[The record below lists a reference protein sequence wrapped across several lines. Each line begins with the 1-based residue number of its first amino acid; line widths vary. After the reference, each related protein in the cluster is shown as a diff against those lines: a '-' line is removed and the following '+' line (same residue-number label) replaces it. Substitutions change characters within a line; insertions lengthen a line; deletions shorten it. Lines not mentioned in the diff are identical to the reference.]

1 MWTFEKIILYFI
13 YEKFLLLF
21 IDFPAVYAFVSQ
33 AQSDIL
39 STRPEKLTIGI
50 FETPPFV
57 MEKKN
62 GDLSGMSISSWEM
75 VNKKLKYDYT
85 YKPYESLSAL
95 LDAVKSGE
103 VDFSINPVTVTDQR
117 IQEVDFSQPYFISH
131 TGIAKRKGNP
141 TWAFIK
147 NLWSWKFVSAVF
159 ILVAI
164 IFIFGSLVWLFE
176 RKKNAEEFG
185 NGLHGLKE
193 GFWWGAV
200 TMTTVGYGDRSP
212 QTTGGRIVGFIWMF
226 AAVIMIS
233 SLTAG
238 IASALTVQ
246 SINDEISSVEDLD
259 KFDVVTVKGSSAQEL
274 LNLYQIDADAVFD
287 EKEGMRNLIDKKVD
301 VFVYDQPNLNYE
313 IERLD
318 LGDDVK
324 ILQKTLKRDYYS
336 YSFPKESV
344 LLRKIN
350 PALVSTMETLEWS
363 KLQAKYQ

>member
-1 MWTFEKIILYFI
+1 MKNFFYALLS
-13 YEKFLLLF
+13 FLL
-21 IDFPAVYAFVSQ
+21 IMPALGQ
-33 AQSDIL
+33 AQSDSL
-39 STRPEKLTIGI
+39 SAQNKKMTIGV

-57 MEKKN
+57 VEKKN
-62 GDLSGMSISSWEM
+62 GDLGGMSISAWEM
-75 VNKKLKYDYT
+75 VNKKLNLDYDYKS
-85 YKPYESLSAL
+85 YKSLNDL
-95 LDAVKSGE
+95 LEAVKNGE

-131 TGIAKRKGNP
+131 TGIAQRAGNP

-147 NLWSWKFVSAVF
+147 NLWSWKFFSAAF
-159 ILVAI
+159 ILIAV
-164 IFIFGSLVWLFE
+164 IFVFGFLVWLFE

-226 AAVIMIS
+226 TGVIMIS

-246 SINDEISSVEDLD
+246 SINDEITSVEDLA
-259 KFDVVTVKGSSAQEL
+259 KFDVATVKSSSAQEL
-274 LNLYQIDADAVFD
+274 LNMYQIDADLVFD
-287 EKEGMRNLIDKKVD
+287 EKEGIQELVD
-301 VFVYDQPNLNYE
+301 ENISIFVYDQPILNYE
-313 IERLD
+313 VNRLD

-324 ILQKTLKRDYYS
+324 ILQKTLKKDYYS
-336 YSFPKESV
+336 YSFPKGSS
-344 LLRKIN
+344 LLDEIN

-363 KLQAKYQ
+363 KLQEKYQ